1 MTDNLH
7 VGFFAVACAVIAGFS
22 VLPMDS
28 LAQMVAVTVLL
39 GVMSIARTATHLRND
54 DFFRL
59 LALFAG
65 LAINLR
71 YLAWRAEHT
80 LVANDM
86 LSLAGV
92 YLVFAAEIYS
102 SALHFMGAMVNATPL
117 KRPLLSLSDLP
128 PGAHL
133 PSVDVMIPSYN
144 ESPELLEITLRA
156 ALMMRY
162 PENKLRVCLLDDG
175 GTEEKIGN
183 ADPASAER
191 ARERRKVLQALCK
204 RLGAHY
210 ITRARNERAKAGNV
224 NNGLEQT
231 DGELIVILD
240 ADHVPTTDFLDHTV
254 PWFVRHD
261 DVFLVQTPH
270 FMINPDPVE
279 RNLLQ
284 SFGRMP
290 SENDMFYQTIQRGLD
305 FWSAS
310 FFCGSAAVLRRRHIE
325 EIGGLAG
332 DSITED
338 AECAMDLHRLGYRS
352 IYVDRP
358 MVAGLAP
365 ETFTG
370 FIIQRMRWAQG
381 MTQILLLKRPFMD
394 PGLSWHQRIGYMSS
408 ILFWLFPFARLIF
421 LLSPLAYLLFGLEVY
436 NASMREMLAFTLPH
450 IIAIYMISGLLFGRT
465 RWPLVS
471 EIYEV
476 LQCLFSLV
484 AIIKVL
490 ANPRKPA
497 FMVTPKGDMLDEDF
511 ISPLARPFYIVF
523 AFMLLG
529 FAAGAYRWWHYPL
542 TRDLTTVVLLWNFF
556 NFASVF
562 AALGVLLERRQQRA
576 SPRMPVKEQ
585 ATIRLPDNGALACTL
600 VDLSAGGVR
609 LQIDDARPDLNVG
622 ETLWLDVYSAAL
634 GHRVNLPIEIR
645 AVTELRG
652 QIAVGGRFVME
663 NSTFANQAVALSMG
677 DSGRWLYF
685 QERRWREVSVVTA
698 LRTVLRQIWM
708 PVFRHLLLALRT
720 SAGKFLKYF
729 RRPRPMKVKV
739 MQDLKQ

>member
-1 MTDNLH
+1 MPGSLH
-7 VGFFAVACAVIAGFS
+7 VGLFAAACAMIAGFAL
-22 VLPMDS
+22 LPMDS
-28 LAQMVAVTVLL
+28 LAQMVAATVLL
-39 GVMSIARTATHLRND
+39 GLMWIGQSATHLRND

-65 LAINLR
+65 LVINLR
-71 YLAWRAEHT
+71 YLAWRSEYT
-80 LVANDM
+80 LVANDII
-86 LSLAGV
+86 SLAGV

-102 SALHFMGAMVNATPL
+102 SILHFMGAMVNAAPM
-117 KRPLLSLSDLP
+117 KRPLLSLADFP
-128 PGAHL
+128 PGVRL

-156 ALMMRY
+156 ARMMRY
-162 PENKLRVCLLDDG
+162 PDEKLRVHLLDDG
-175 GTEEKIGN
+175 GTAEKIN
-183 ADPASAER
+183 SADPASRER
-191 ARERRKVLQALCK
+191 ALERRKVLQALCE
-204 RLGAHY
+204 RLGVNY

-224 NNGLEQT
+224 NNGLEHT

-332 DSITED
+332 HSITED
-338 AECAMDLHRLGYRS
+338 AECALDLHRRGYRS

-370 FIIQRMRWAQG
+370 FIVQRMRWAQG
-381 MTQILLLKRPFMD
+381 MTQILLLKRPFME

-436 NASMREMLAFTLPH
+436 NASMREILAFTLPH
-450 IIAIYMISGLLFGRT
+450 VIAIYMISGLLFGRT

-476 LQCLFSLV
+476 LQCLFSLI
-484 AIIKVL
+484 AIINVL
-490 ANPRKPA
+490 SNPRKPA
-497 FMVTPKGDMLDEDF
+497 FMVTPKGDMLDEGF
-511 ISPLARPFYIVF
+511 ISPLARPFYAIF
-523 AFMLLG
+523 FLMLLG
-529 FAAGAYRWWHYPL
+529 FAAGVYRWWFYPL
-542 TRDLTTVVLLWNFF
+542 TRDLTVVVLLWNLF
-556 NFASVF
+556 NFVSVF

-576 SPRMPVKEQ
+576 SPRMPAKEK
-585 ATIRLPDNGALACTL
+585 ASVVLPDKTILPCTL
-600 VDLSAGGVR
+600 INLSAGGVR
-609 LQIDDARPDLNVG
+609 VEIKDAKPNFAAG
-622 ETLWLDVYSAAL
+622 EMLWLDVYSEAL
-634 GHRVNLPIEIR
+634 SRKVKVPIEIR
-645 AVTELRG
+645 AVTALRG
-652 QIAVGGRFVME
+652 KIEVGARFVTE
-663 NSTFANQAVALSMG
+663 DSTHANAAVALSMG

-685 QERRWREVSVVTA
+685 QERRWRKVSFFMA
-698 LRTVLRQIWM
+698 LRTVLKQIWR
-708 PVFRHLLLALRT
+708 PVFQHLFLALRT
-720 SAGKFLKYF
+720 GADGFLEYF
-729 RRPRPMKVKV
+729 RRNRAAEVKV
-739 MQDLKQ
+739 ILD